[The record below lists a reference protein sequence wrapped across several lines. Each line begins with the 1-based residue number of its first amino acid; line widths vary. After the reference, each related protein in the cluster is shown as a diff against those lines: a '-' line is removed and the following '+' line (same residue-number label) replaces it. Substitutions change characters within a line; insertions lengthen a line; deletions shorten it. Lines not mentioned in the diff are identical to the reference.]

1 MNLQGVFG
9 YESPSEIVIP
19 LLTWETIPSNGIITS
34 AAQLSGIQGVSGN
47 SHLLIKKIQK
57 KSQKLKYSIVS
68 QLWE

>member
-47 SHLLIKKIQK
+47 SHLLIKIKSPKTKIFCC
-57 KSQKLKYSIVS
+57 S
-68 QLWE
+68 QL